1 MAKTK
6 VQTPFDMMNGMAPES
21 VRENM
26 EKMMSFAGE
35 FTALSRDGITAATE
49 SARVSAKGAQE
60 LNSKAMAYMQEA
72 MTSGVEATKTVSAAK
87 SVQEAMELQADFAKG
102 AFDQYMKQ
110 CGEFASLCAA
120 MMKDAA
126 EPLNAHASQVVEKL
140 QFVK

>member
-6 VQTPFDMMNGMAPES
+6 VQTPFEMMNGIAPET

-26 EKMMSFAGE
+26 DKFMNFAGE
-35 FTALSRDGITAATE
+35 MTALSRDGLTAATE

-60 LNSKAMAYMQEA
+60 LNTKAMAYVQEA
-72 MTSGVEATKTVSAAK
+72 MANGMEATKTVSSAK
-87 SVQEAMELQADFAKG
+87 SVQEAMELQATFAKG
-102 AFDQYMKQ
+102 AFDEYMKQ
-110 CGEFASLCAA
+110 CGEFANLYAS
-120 MMKDAA
+120 MFKEAA